1 MSRNR
6 KITMSKEPS
15 PHTSNSSS
23 LEAKRV
29 TGIMPPNASDVL
41 TSSQERA
48 RQAMS
53 SGTGSRGSGA
63 SPGAMIA
70 QSTIEVV
77 KEAGGSDADL
87 SFLKYHQ
94 DILDTF
100 RPALRALVS
109 GLINYKFEHH
119 DHVILPYYRTYM
131 YGGEAYVLY
140 HEADKAEKDRSPLER
155 VPFRRPLDMDI
166 FVPIDVKDWSEP
178 HRLQRKQ
185 ELFIQDLWK
194 IWGSQE
200 VHMLA
205 EMAMRSL
212 NNRGFDLTGPYMST
226 AVSAL
231 FLKDPGMRRPMGA
244 QMQFHP
250 SQIDN
255 DRMYRKVCLEYYDAT
270 ADHMVTL
277 CEFQLK
283 PRTSWGDFDEV
294 YTMLLN
300 PQDFTV
306 KKMERGPIV
315 IKNKRAVLPP
325 LIRVPSVKKVI
336 RVACTGVSGN
346 RAVQIREV
354 DGVVQ
359 LHAPQ
364 DRCRNPNP
372 QGIPTVPIKAVT
384 DLSRR
389 DWFLDTIV
397 TPLMKDDPEVL
408 QDVRQLSR
416 QMQKEQNIFPELGAL
431 QSRLSAQGTYQS
443 YVSRTTDFPMLPR
456 GTDPFDLSTG
466 SGGSYAN
473 NE

>member
-1 MSRNR
+1 M
-6 KITMSKEPS
+6 TQLP
-15 PHTSNSSS
+15 T
-23 LEAKRV
+23 V
-29 TGIMPPNASDVL
+29 
-41 TSSQERA
+41 
-48 RQAMS
+48 
-53 SGTGSRGSGA
+53 
-63 SPGAMIA
+63 
-70 QSTIEVV
+70 EVV

-119 DHVILPYYRTYM
+119 DHVILPYYRTYV
-131 YGGEAYVLY
+131 YGGEAYILY
-140 HEADKAEKDRSPLER
+140 HEADKVQKKRSALER
-155 VPFRRPLDMDI
+155 APFRRPLDMDV

-194 IWGSQE
+194 IWGRSE
-200 VHMLA
+200 VQMLA
-205 EMAMRSL
+205 DMAMRSL

-231 FLKDPGMRRPMGA
+231 FLKDAGGRMVDPRSG
-244 QMQFHP
+244 QMQFHA

-283 PRTSWGDFDEV
+283 PRISWGDFDEV
-294 YTMLLN
+294 YTMKLN
-300 PQDFTV
+300 AQDFTV
-306 KKMERGPIV
+306 NTMHRGAVV
-315 IKNKRAVLPP
+315 IKNKRAELPP
-325 LIRVPSVKKVI
+325 SIRVPSVKKVI

-354 DGVVQ
+354 NGVVQ

-389 DWFLDTIV
+389 DWFLDTVV
-397 TPLMKDDPEVL
+397 TPLMKTDPEIL

-416 QMQKEQNIFPELGAL
+416 KMQKDSNVFPELGMLDVAFRGSYVPRLGMSNDNGQSDL
-431 QSRLSAQGTYQS
+431 QSSGNYSA
-443 YVSRTTDFPMLPR
+443 
-456 GTDPFDLSTG
+456 
-466 SGGSYAN
+466 N
-473 NE
+473 